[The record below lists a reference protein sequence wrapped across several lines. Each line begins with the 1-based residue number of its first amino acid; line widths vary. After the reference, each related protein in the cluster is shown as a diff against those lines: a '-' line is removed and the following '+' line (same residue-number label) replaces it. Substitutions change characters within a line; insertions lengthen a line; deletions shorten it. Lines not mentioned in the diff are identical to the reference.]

1 MNNTNVSQQ
10 WSLAAM
16 RIPLTFIFCLS
27 LFLYWNLRIMGYG
40 ENFLGSDSFLV
51 VNKIFHS
58 HELEWFAQTYL
69 SQFGLPSIILA
80 KLHNQPFN
88 FSVISISLSAAT
100 LFSLI
105 TAATLSIPVRKIN
118 NIAGFPGVVCYWIA
132 LACSPWIL
140 PFSYSLYWVPFTIF
154 IPAFITLYAG
164 TLMHDARKW
173 FVLTLVLIAMVIKCL
188 CGYEYITTVTLF
200 ACAGYVFS
208 LLRTGIKVRKSALAL
223 IFCTCVIGFLIA
235 LSIHVFQLHNI
246 NDNYGIST
254 ILSRAEAHT
263 GTDGGNDDASLLIQR
278 LAKRPGNEDLI
289 SILSTSAN
297 QHKILFFWTAF
308 KEYFYLPGLAL
319 GGKKISFAW
328 FVLISFIM
336 SAICLSHFSKAN
348 KEEVSSD
355 LKIFSFGVLLIFLGV
370 FSWQI
375 LAWHHMTIH
384 YHLNGQLFAY
394 GIVPISMV
402 GIGALINIAYSKI
415 KSSIRDQVLVSL
427 SFILC
432 TSLIIVSIFNFHK
445 SSSINDDF
453 QVYEK
458 STSQVIASLDEVTI
472 TEGGSELY
480 RGMEME
486 VNTVTVSGWAYA
498 QGRDNARIF
507 VFVKGGLVGAIKP
520 TIVRNDVYQVHPE
533 AGLVSGFNFTYNIP
547 GKITRD
553 DIRLLIPDGTGKY
566 VELK

>member
-1 MNNTNVSQQ
+1 
-10 WSLAAM
+10 
-16 RIPLTFIFCLS
+16 
-27 LFLYWNLRIMGYG
+27 MGYG

-51 VNKIFHS
+51 INKIFHS

-118 NIAGFPGVVCYWIA
+118 NIAGFPGVVCYWYA
-132 LACSPWIL
+132 LAGSPWVL

-164 TLMHDARKW
+164 TLLHDTRKW
-173 FVLTLVLIAMVIKCL
+173 LVLALVLIAMVVKCL

-208 LLRTGIKVRKSALAL
+208 LMRTGIKVRKSALAL
-223 IFCTCVIGFLIA
+223 IFCTCVLGFLIA

-246 NDNYGIST
+246 NDTYGLST

-263 GTDGGNDDASLLIQR
+263 GTDGGNDDASLLIQH
-278 LAKRPGNEDLI
+278 LVERPGNEDLI
-289 SILSTSAN
+289 SILSTNAS
-297 QHKILFFWTAF
+297 QHKILFFCTAF
-308 KEYFYLPGLAL
+308 KEYFYLPALPL
-319 GGKKISFAW
+319 GGTKLSFAW

-336 SAICLSHFSKAN
+336 SVICLSHFSKAN
-348 KEEVSSD
+348 KEEVSLD
-355 LKIFSFGVLLIFLGV
+355 LKLFSFGVLLIFLGV

-394 GIVPISMV
+394 GIVPISMI
-402 GIGALINIAYSKI
+402 GIGALINIAYSKLQ
-415 KSSIRDQVLVSL
+415 SSIRGLISVCL
-427 SFILC
+427 SFLLC
-432 TSLIIVSIFNFHK
+432 ISLITVTIFNFHN
-445 SSSINDDF
+445 SSSINDDY
-453 QVYEK
+453 QAYEK
-458 STSQVIASLDEVTI
+458 STSQVIASLDEVKI
-472 TEGGSELY
+472 IESVSELY

-486 VNTVTVSGWAYA
+486 TYTFTVSGWAYA

-533 AGLVSGFNFTYNIP
+533 AGLVTGFNFTYNIP
-547 GKITRD
+547 GKIKRD